1 MADSN
6 NNSRQQHIVNT
17 VPILNNI
24 SPSSNNM
31 VNIQLSYN
39 IDQALDPDIIR
50 RVCEQTLAKIRISR
64 HRTVVILLVYNGGR
78 TRDLKVM

>member
-50 RVCEQTLAKIRISR
+50 RVCEQTLVGLGLGQR
-64 HRTVVILLVYNGGR
+64 
-78 TRDLKVM
+78 